1 MVSLSDNERAML
13 ELLAE
18 TPRSLIPPMQ
28 LSYAWRLWRQGLAQC
43 ANDGSGT
50 SQRPAFG
57 KPSAT
62 CTEPAQT

>member
-18 TPRSLIPPMQ
+18 TPRSLIPPMH
-28 LSYAWRLWRQGLAQC
+28 LSYARRLWRQGSLYVPTM
-43 ANDGSGT
+43 GSGT
-50 SQRPAFG
+50 SQRPASG